1 MRRKVTVILSILLIS
16 AFTLLALYSF
26 TPTAKLSSLLT
37 KTMEIADLKNGVL
50 TDNESDI
57 LSMIDSKKVD
67 EADLDDMFFSED
79 ELKSVLKSVEDSKE
93 LVSNTI
99 TYEYYYEKWCLI
111 EEQDEEG
118 NDTSHWG
125 WVTGYDHEDV
135 VITNEDIE
143 AEHKVYW
150 QPIYV
155 LASMA
160 SMYNGSFSNWKDIWD
175 GKLVPAD
182 RIKKEDLENAIRVFD
197 YEYYYLWD
205 GARSL
210 KTYYKWDELENIS
223 YRYVEEGDFNY
234 QPPEGE
240 EYIRKS
246 KKIPASSIKNICN
259 APEQFAYQF
268 IKNTQVTEVY
278 LKHTPTAPD
287 NYEINSRIWDVDI
300 DLFTRACQLV
310 APNFEWEWF
319 FLMLE
324 MLPGNEE
331 SYELYKTYYNM
342 YLEGAYDNEEQ
353 DDIPQKKV
361 IIGKRLSE
369 LLDNPD
375 LELADL
381 LEWDGELEFPC
392 PSYTRIS
399 SEYGYRL
406 HPTLNQWRM
415 HDGVDIAAPEGS
427 DILAIADGVVKVATY
442 STTAGNYIVIDHG
455 SGLQSVYMHA
465 SALNV
470 NVGEVVNKGSVIG
483 LVGSTGRS
491 TGPHLHLGVKLDG
504 NYVDPMSYFRSAE

>member
-1 MRRKVTVILSILLIS
+1 MRKVLISAIAIFIILSIFAFLI
-16 AFTLLALYSF
+16 FN
-26 TPTAKLSSLLT
+26 PTAKLSSVLSN
-37 KTMEIADLKNGVL
+37 TMGIADFTKGVL

-57 LSMIDSKKVD
+57 LTMMDSKEIK
-67 EADLDDMFFSED
+67 EADLDDMFFSEK

-111 EEQDEEG
+111 EEVDENG
-118 NDTSHWG
+118 KDTSHWG
-125 WVTGYDHEDV
+125 WIKGYDHEDI

-150 QPIYV
+150 QPMYV

-160 SMYNGSFSNWKDIWD
+160 SMYNGSFSNWKDDWD
-175 GKLVPAD
+175 GKLIPAE
-182 RIKKEDLENAIRVFD
+182 RIKKVDLENAIRVFN

-205 GARSL
+205 GARSQ

-246 KKIPASSIKNICN
+246 KKIPATSIKNICN

-268 IKNTQVTEVY
+268 IKNTQVTDVY
-278 LKHTPTAPD
+278 LKHTPHAPEL
-287 NYEINSRIWDVDI
+287 YEIDSRIWDVDI

-310 APNFEWEWF
+310 APNFEWDWF
-319 FLMLE
+319 FQMLE
-324 MLPGNEE
+324 MLPGSEE
-331 SYELYKTYYNM
+331 SYELYKSYYEM
-342 YLEGAYDNEEQ
+342 YKKGAYTTETQYE
-353 DDIPQKKV
+353 IPQKKV
-361 IIGKRLSE
+361 ILGKRLSE
-369 LLDNPD
+369 LLDNPN

-381 LEWDGELEFPC
+381 LNWDGELEFPC
-392 PSYTRIS
+392 PDYTRIS

-415 HDGVDIAAPEGS
+415 HNGVDIAAKEGS
-427 DILAIADGVVKVATY
+427 DILSIADGVVVIATY

-465 SALNV
+465 SSLNV
-470 NVGEVVNKGSVIG
+470 NVGEVVNKGSVIAY
-483 LVGSTGRS
+483 VGSTGRS

-504 NYVDPMSYFRSAE
+504 NYVDPMSYFRKDG